1 MIKHETELCILEK
14 HKPCPKMRIENL
26 LILKRE
32 SATCFKS
39 TGWLIEN
46 IAKFISSAFLDN
58 LPRPYFQSSVRD
70 RMISNMIGK
79 FRENVFHK
87 CRAKVVMKLIISIYF
102 TYPFIQRKKISLRI
116 CIIFFCSRNT
126 LYEKKII
133 IQSLFR
139 HK

>member
-1 MIKHETELCILEK
+1 
-14 HKPCPKMRIENL
+14 MR
-26 LILKRE
+26 
-32 SATCFKS
+32 S
-39 TGWLIEN
+39 T
-46 IAKFISSAFLDN
+46 
-58 LPRPYFQSSVRD
+58 
-70 RMISNMIGK
+70 
-79 FRENVFHK
+79 
-87 CRAKVVMKLIISIYF
+87 RAKVVMKLIISTYF